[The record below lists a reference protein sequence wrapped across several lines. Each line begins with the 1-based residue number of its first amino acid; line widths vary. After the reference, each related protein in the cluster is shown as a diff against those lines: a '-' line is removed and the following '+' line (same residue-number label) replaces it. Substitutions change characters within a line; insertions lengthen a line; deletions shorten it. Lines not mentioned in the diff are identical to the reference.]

1 VDGET
6 LMTKKTKKTKRNT
19 KSKFKNKDIDFFDIA
34 DEDEDEDDEEFDV
47 AGTHYRTIRD
57 SNGKIVGI
65 KPIGGSSAGS
75 PAPMDGPWS
84 LDPPGPGRLQNLLDH
99 ISTAS
104 KFGFMKKGGQIKR
117 TIKKRKKPRG
127 VGKAVRG
134 YGKAMK

>member
-1 VDGET
+1 
-6 LMTKKTKKTKRNT
+6 
-19 KSKFKNKDIDFFDIA
+19 
-34 DEDEDEDDEEFDV
+34 
-47 AGTHYRTIRD
+47 
-57 SNGKIVGI
+57 
-65 KPIGGSSAGS
+65 
-75 PAPMDGPWS
+75 MDGPWS